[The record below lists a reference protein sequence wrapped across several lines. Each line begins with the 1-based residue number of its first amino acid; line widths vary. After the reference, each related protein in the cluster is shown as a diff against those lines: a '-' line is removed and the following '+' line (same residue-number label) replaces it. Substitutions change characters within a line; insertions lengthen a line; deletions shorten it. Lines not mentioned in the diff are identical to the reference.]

1 MNLNLPLILFI
12 TFKVIVSPNKLSSSA
27 QPKYVTWVLL
37 GFDVTIFYV
46 QFSYFSFSIF
56 GGEKNR
62 TSFMLPKLNTQFVIY
77 KSVTYIGQV
86 FCEFVFRS
94 LQIFILKWQICIIC
108 IGKKI
113 TIYSDISLICN
124 RNDKGPRMNLCET
137 LKRGSAEVENLSW
150 TLTWNFLLS
159 RYDLY

>member
-1 MNLNLPLILFI
+1 MLL
-12 TFKVIVSPNKLSSSA
+12 
-27 QPKYVTWVLL
+27 WVLL

-46 QFSYFSFSIF
+46 QYSNFPFSIF

-62 TSFMLPKLNTQFVIY
+62 TNFMLPKVNTQFVIY

-86 FCEFVFRS
+86 FSEFVFYS
-94 LQIFILKWQICIIC
+94 VQIFMLKWQICVIC

-124 RNDKGPRMNLCET
+124 RNNKGPRMNLCGT
-137 LKRGSAEVENLSW
+137 LKRGSAEVENLSS
-150 TLTWNFLLS
+150 TLTWYFLLD